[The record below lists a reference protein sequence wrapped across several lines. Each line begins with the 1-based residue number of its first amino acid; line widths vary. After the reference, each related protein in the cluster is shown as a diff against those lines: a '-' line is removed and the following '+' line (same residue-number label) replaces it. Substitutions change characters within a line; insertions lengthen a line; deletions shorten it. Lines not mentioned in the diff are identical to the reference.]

1 MSINKNKFEFSILSD
16 DELQNLECN
25 LLFVP
30 LSSKINDQRKVNDFK
45 TLTFCGA
52 LKTQVLTALGKSI
65 AEEKLEASN
74 FWAFQ
79 LLLSGCITSLFDRL
93 INISAKQINISNP
106 KLPTFILNKKKKL
119 ETLLQIH
126 NSKDYHLVLRNNQDL
141 RHLLVELVSAITL
154 SRKRKLESLPKLKQS
169 DFNIQMFKTRLES
182 NNSNDIKH
190 ILKENDPSEIRIA
203 ANELLYQLINKN
215 MNKGLYWLSWILEWE
230 KIHIKKY
237 KIFKVSS
244 RNYEGIEGKF
254 GNNIIWLVWDII
266 NYVRK
271 SSFDIPLPGLQELD
285 SLWNLYKL
293 NFNLG
298 SRSKKIIYI
307 IWSMK
312 ILTSYVDWDLK
323 LIEREYLYFHS
334 IANVNLMIKKLKPNE
349 INHNV
354 YNDVKYKIV
363 VKNNYI
369 TSQNAR
375 ELEHQKQNKIIKKK
389 QDKRIKEAKK
399 KKISINSLDKL
410 EQLKKMD
417 KYLNY

>member
-16 DELQNLECN
+16 EELQNLDCN

-30 LSSKINDQRKVNDFK
+30 SASKINDKRKVKDFK
-45 TLTFCGA
+45 TVTFCGA
-52 LKTQVLTALGKSI
+52 LKTEVLSALSKSI

-79 LLLSGCITSLFDRL
+79 LLLSGYVNTLFDKL
-93 INISAKQINISNP
+93 INITAKQINIGNP
-106 KLPTFILNKKKKL
+106 KIPTFILNKKKKL
-119 ETLLQIH
+119 DKILNIH

-154 SRKRKLESLPKLKQS
+154 SRKRKLETLPKLKQS
-169 DFNIQMFKTRLES
+169 DFNIKVFKTKLES
-182 NNSNDIKH
+182 NNNNDIKH

-203 ANELLYQLINKN
+203 ANELLYQLTNRN
-215 MNKGLYWLSWILEWE
+215 LNKGLYWLSWILEWE

-244 RNYEGIEGKF
+244 RSYEGIDSKYS
-254 GNNIIWLVWDII
+254 NNIIWLVWDII
-266 NYVRK
+266 NFVRK
-271 SSFDIPLPGLQELD
+271 ASFDIPFQGLKELD
-285 SLWNLYKL
+285 SLWNLYRL
-293 NFNLG
+293 DFNLG
-298 SRSKKIIYI
+298 TRTRKLIYI

-312 ILTSYVDWDLK
+312 ILTSYVDWELK

-334 IANVNLMIKKLKPNE
+334 IANVNLMIQKLKPNE
-349 INHNV
+349 INHDI
-354 YNDVKYKIV
+354 YDDKKYKIL

-369 TSQNAR
+369 TSENAR
-375 ELEHQKQNKIIKKK
+375 TLEMEKQRKIEQKYK
-389 QDKRIKEAKK
+389 DKRLKEAKK
-399 KKISINSLDKL
+399 KKISLNSLDKL
-410 EQLKKMD
+410 EQLGKID

>member
-16 DELQNLECN
+16 DELQNLDCN

-30 LSSKINDQRKVNDFK
+30 LSSKINDKRKIKDFK
-45 TLTFCGA
+45 TITFCGA
-52 LKTQVLTALGKSI
+52 LKTQVLSALSKSI

-79 LLLSGCITSLFDRL
+79 LLLSGSVSTLFDKL
-93 INISAKQINISNP
+93 INISAKQVNISNP
-106 KLPTFILNKKKKL
+106 RLPTFLLNKKKKL
-119 ETLLQIH
+119 EKILLIH
-126 NSKDYHLVLRNNQDL
+126 NSKDYHLILRNNQDL

-154 SRKRKLESLPKLKQS
+154 SRKRKLETLPKLKQS
-169 DFNIQMFKTRLES
+169 DFNIKVFKTKLES

-203 ANELLYQLINKN
+203 ANELLYQLTNRN
-215 MNKGLYWLSWILEWE
+215 LNKGLYWLSWILEWE

-237 KIFKVSS
+237 KIFRVSS
-244 RNYEGIEGKF
+244 RNYEGIDNKF
-254 GNNIIWLVWDII
+254 SNNIIWLVWDIVNFI
-266 NYVRK
+266 RK
-271 SSFDIPLPGLQELD
+271 SSFDIPFQGLKELD

-298 SRSKKIIYI
+298 ARSRKLIYI

-334 IANVNLMIKKLKPNE
+334 LANVNLMIQKLKPNE
-349 INHNV
+349 INHGV
-354 YNDVKYKIV
+354 YDDDKYKIV

-369 TSQNAR
+369 TSQNSR
-375 ELEHQKQNKIIKKK
+375 TLEMEKQDKIIKKQK
-389 QDKRIKEAKK
+389 DKRLKEAKK
-399 KKISINSLDKL
+399 KKISLNSLDKL
-410 EQLKKMD
+410 EQLRKMD
-417 KYLNY
+417 KYLN